1 MKFYHDEKIAN
12 LKRKD
17 KDNLIQLDMP
27 FEFCKKLITIIS
39 KIEFRFKRIILLLSI
54 LFMFLIS
61 SSFYFMQLS
70 TKKADNNILRYKMNN
85 TIYYIFLYE
94 KNLCAIFFFIFLTM
108 YIVYPKSTS
117 IIQLAERN
125 GFIIIE
131 RISFCFYCSFCYL
144 IYAQFCVFIIY
155 FQISYMN
162 LFLNTLGM
170 FLIIFSFSLVNTT
183 LIELPLRQIIK
194 SYMNKDLEI
203 RFEDYYNRHKKMMK
217 ALV

>member
-27 FEFCKKLITIIS
+27 FEFCQKLITIIS
-39 KIEFRFKRIILLLSI
+39 KIKFRFKRTILLLSI

-144 IYAQFCVFIIY
+144 I
-155 FQISYMN
+155 
-162 LFLNTLGM
+162 
-170 FLIIFSFSLVNTT
+170 
-183 LIELPLRQIIK
+183 
-194 SYMNKDLEI
+194 
-203 RFEDYYNRHKKMMK
+203 
-217 ALV
+217 